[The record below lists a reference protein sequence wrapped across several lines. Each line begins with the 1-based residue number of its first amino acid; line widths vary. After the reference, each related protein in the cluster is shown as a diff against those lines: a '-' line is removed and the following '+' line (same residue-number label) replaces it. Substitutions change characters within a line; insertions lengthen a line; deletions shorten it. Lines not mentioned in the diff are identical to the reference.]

1 MESGASGASGTSRV
15 IRLEEAG
22 SREPEE
28 KVPASLLRV
37 AGITPFTTIDFPG
50 KLSAVAFLQGCPW
63 RCVYCQN
70 PWMQPAEFSP
80 ELEHDSWEKLESL
93 LMRRK
98 GLLDGVVFSGGEPTV
113 DPALPDA
120 VRRVKDMGFAV
131 GLHTGGIIPKRL
143 EEILPL
149 IDWVGLD
156 VKAPPTDAELYDRV
170 TGRPH
175 SAAHFLE
182 SFRLIQASGVKFECR
197 TTAHPDYLPEEKLLE
212 LARWLLQEG
221 VDTFA
226 LQIYRRPMGAL
237 FSPFPAVGSDYP
249 SEEARAL
256 LKGYFPHFIERRND
270 R

>member
-1 MESGASGASGTSRV
+1 
-15 IRLEEAG
+15 
-22 SREPEE
+22 
-28 KVPASLLRV
+28 
-37 AGITPFTTIDFPG
+37 
-50 KLSAVAFLQGCPW
+50 
-63 RCVYCQN
+63 
-70 PWMQPAEFSP
+70 
-80 ELEHDSWEKLESL
+80 
-93 LMRRK
+93 
-98 GLLDGVVFSGGEPTV
+98 
-113 DPALPDA
+113 
-120 VRRVKDMGFAV
+120 MGFAV

-143 EEILPL
+143 GEILPL

-182 SFRLIQASGVKFECR
+182 SFKLIQASGVKFECR

-212 LARWLLQEG
+212 LARWLREEG

-226 LQIYRRPMGAL
+226 LQIYRRPMGTL

-249 SEEARAL
+249 SEEAIAL